1 MRRQLAAIGIGTR
14 FVAIDQAKGYEPAKG
29 DRADLVWGG
38 LSVNSADP
46 GAYLQQLVVPDA
58 EVLERDP
65 SDRRPSVTRAR
76 ASGRRAGATIE
87 RDSLLAVYSRAVP
100 ELVSRRLGCIV
111 HQPEY
116 TGADLAALC
125 LKN

>member
-1 MRRQLAAIGIGTR
+1 M
-14 FVAIDQAKGYEPAKG
+14 DQAKGYEPAKG

-46 GAYLQQLVVPDA
+46 GAYLQQLSFLPPRYSGA
-58 EVLERDP
+58 IRRIAALRSPERD
-65 SDRRPSVTRAR
+65 RAAAALAR
-76 ASGRRAGATIE
+76 TIE
-87 RDSLLAVYSRAVP
+87 RDSLLAVYSQSAVP
-100 ELVSRRLGCIV
+100 ELTSRRLGCIV